1 VTVQLE
7 PATADLCALLE
18 VVVERGASD
27 LHLRAD
33 EQPRMRVSGA
43 LEGLGPVISGDEVSA
58 MVAAAMSDEV
68 RQAYAAARE
77 ADFAIALPGVGRFR
91 VNAFRAQGRDACVLR
106 RISDEPLSLA
116 ALDMPPVVRRLAMQ
130 PRGLVL
136 VTGPTGSGKT
146 TTLSAMIDAIN
157 DERAVHVLTLED
169 PIEVVHRSRT
179 ATVTQRELG
188 SDSHSWAGALRAA
201 MRQDPDVILIGEMR
215 DAETVHA
222 ALSAAETGHL
232 VLSTLH
238 TTDALETIQR
248 ILAFFPPHEQPRV
261 RAALSSSLQGIVCQR
276 LVPRLRGLG
285 RVCVLEVAVADARLA
300 DAIADPERTGEIPDI
315 LADGAYSGMQSF
327 DQHLVRLV
335 LDGLLDVRT
344 ARGAASNAH
353 DLVVAL
359 RRAGWRPDQPA
370 PYPSTTSGAP
380 A

>member
-1 VTVQLE
+1 MTLQVP

-18 VVVERGASD
+18 VVVQRNASD

-33 EQPRMRVSGA
+33 EQPRMRVAGA
-43 LEGLGPVISGDEVSA
+43 LVGVGPVLTAGEVAA
-58 MVAAAMSDEV
+58 MVDAVMSPEVRSSYAAAMEV
-68 RQAYAAARE
+68 
-77 ADFAIALPGVGRFR
+77 DFAFAFPGVGRFR
-91 VNAFRAQGRDACVLR
+91 VNAFRSQGRDACVLR
-106 RISDEPLSLA
+106 RITDEPLSLA
-116 ALDMPPVVRRLAMQ
+116 TLDMPPVVRKLAMQ
-130 PRGLVL
+130 SRGLVL

-188 SDSHSWAGALRAA
+188 SDSHTWAGALRAA

-238 TTDALETIQR
+238 TTDALETVQR

-261 RAALSSSLQGIVCQR
+261 RAALSASLQGIVCQR
-276 LVPRLRGLG
+276 LVPRLHGLG

-300 DAIADPERTGEIPDI
+300 DAIADPDRTGEIPDI
-315 LADGAYSGMQSF
+315 LAEGGYSGMQTF

-335 LDGLLDVRT
+335 VDGLLDVRT
-344 ARGAASNAH
+344 ARSAASNAH
-353 DLVVAL
+353 DLTVAL
-359 RRAGWRPDQPA
+359 RRAGWRPDGPTA
-370 PYPSTTSGAP
+370 DTSPGDL
-380 A
+380 